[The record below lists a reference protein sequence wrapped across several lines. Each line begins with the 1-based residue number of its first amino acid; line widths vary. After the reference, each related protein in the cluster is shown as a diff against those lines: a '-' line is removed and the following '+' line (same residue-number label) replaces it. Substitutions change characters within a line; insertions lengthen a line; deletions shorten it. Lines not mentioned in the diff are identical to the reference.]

1 MRRKDVV
8 AVGICAIMA
17 LSGLAAC
24 GSTGKANA
32 QDEMGNPEVGGV
44 QIPNPFVD
52 CETLEEAEELTGFG
66 FVVPDTWGECDTRSV
81 RAIQKEMVEVI
92 YKKGA
97 DSEEELRIRKALGS
111 EDISG
116 DYNVYAEEKTV
127 EAGESSITIKGDGE
141 QFMLAVWTKDGYT
154 YSVST
159 TGLSE
164 EAMADLAGQIQ

>member
-52 CETLEEAEELTGFG
+52 CETLEEAEKLTARKNC
-66 FVVPDTWGECDTRSV
+66 VSV
-81 RAIQKEMVEVI
+81 RLWAVRISAGTIMCMQK
-92 YKKGA
+92 KKQW
-97 DSEEELRIRKALGS
+97 RQGS
-111 EDISG
+111 
-116 DYNVYAEEKTV
+116 
-127 EAGESSITIKGDGE
+127 
-141 QFMLAVWTKDGYT
+141 LP
-154 YSVST
+154 
-159 TGLSE
+159 LP
-164 EAMADLAGQIQ
+164 